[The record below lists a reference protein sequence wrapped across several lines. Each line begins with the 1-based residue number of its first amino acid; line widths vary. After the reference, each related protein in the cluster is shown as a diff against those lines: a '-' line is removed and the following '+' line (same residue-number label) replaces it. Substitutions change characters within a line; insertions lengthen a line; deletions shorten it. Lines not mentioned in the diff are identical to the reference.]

1 MTPPFLTKSRA
12 TTAIVAGVAADLIQ
26 LPLTLGFLSGV
37 FSVQAEALDLLID
50 IGMAGLTTSLLG
62 FHWTLLPTALIE
74 TVPGLDV
81 APTWT
86 ACVSYVVWKR
96 TRPSVTDTTSSAV
109 TPGAISKTRSPSGVT

>member
-1 MTPPFLTKSRA
+1 M
-12 TTAIVAGVAADLIQ
+12 
-26 LPLTLGFLSGV
+26 
-37 FSVQAEALDLLID
+37 QAEALDLLID